1 MRLENLYMT
10 NHFHYKSNVKGPHVL
25 ITAGVHGDEYEP
37 IIAARNLIE
46 QLPLLLQAGSI
57 TIIPIVN
64 MSAVKCNSRYGSDGL
79 DLARICPGNATG
91 TASEFAAAAVS
102 KEIKQ
107 ADYYIDMHTG
117 GKVLNIFPL
126 AGYLMHPNAS
136 VLDAQRKMAKA
147 FGLPIIWGTEAAPNG
162 RTLSVARDANIP
174 AIYVEYGGGSTIKEQ
189 IVEAYMQGC
198 KQVLIELNM
207 LAGTSGA
214 TQNECLYCIEDTTPN
229 NGHLQS
235 KLPAPIDG
243 FFKASKSLGAPV
255 QKGQLWG
262 HIYAL
267 DHPTMEPVLADEDG
281 LVLFLREDAFVKKG
295 DSLGGILPTGKAIKI

>member
-1 MRLENLYMT
+1 MALENLYMS

-37 IIAARNLIE
+37 IIAARHLIT
-46 QLPLLLQAGSI
+46 QLPSLLKAGAI
-57 TIIPIVN
+57 TIIPTVN
-64 MSAVKCNSRYGSDGL
+64 MSAVKSNSRYGTDGL
-79 DLARICPGNATG
+79 DLARICPGNANG

-102 KEIKQ
+102 KAIQQ

-126 AGYLMHPNAS
+126 AGYLMHSNAA
-136 VLDAQRKMAKA
+136 VLDAQRRMAKA
-147 FGLPIIWGTEAAPNG
+147 FGLPIIWGTEASPNG

-174 AIYVEYGGGSTIKEQ
+174 AIYVEYGGGNTIKEE
-189 IVEAYMQGC
+189 IIEAYIQGC
-198 KQVLIELNM
+198 NKVLTSLNM
-207 LAGTSGA
+207 LEGIKGA
-214 TQNECLYCIEDTTPN
+214 KQNECLFHVEDTTPN

-243 FFKASKSLGAPV
+243 FFKADKKLGEPI
-255 QKGQLWG
+255 QKGTLWG

-267 DHPTMEPVLADEDG
+267 DQHTIQPVIADEDG
-281 LVLFLREDAFVKKG
+281 LVLFLRDDAFVLKG
-295 DSLGGILPTGKAIKI
+295 DSLGGILPTEKAIKI